1 MLLLEEIKPKTFMSP
16 FPETYGNELQRKTVG
31 RLRERNIP
39 YVQVKNGDVFTMGDV
54 QFTVYQYPAGDDPN
68 ELSGILLVRFHDAT
82 MLLTGDLPG
91 EAQQWLMDTH
101 PKEIHADILKA
112 PHHGLMNMVLNFVQT
127 VDHAFV
133 FVTHRPKSTEKL
145 NRQLEK
151 AGVPYLHHSRGTIIM
166 ETDGADWYVSQETGV
181 F

>member
-1 MLLLEEIKPKTFMSP
+1 
-16 FPETYGNELQRKTVG
+16 
-31 RLRERNIP
+31 
-39 YVQVKNGDVFTMGDV
+39 
-54 QFTVYQYPAGDDPN
+54 
-68 ELSGILLVRFHDAT
+68 
-82 MLLTGDLPG
+82 
-91 EAQQWLMDTH
+91 
-101 PKEIHADILKA
+101 
-112 PHHGLMNMVLNFVQT
+112 
-127 VDHAFV
+127 V